1 MRRFFSF
8 AAMLLLATQVLC
20 TPVFAEPADPPR
32 AVLIAAFG
40 SSVEKARSAYAA
52 VERQV
57 KAAFPDR
64 RISWAWTAHSL
75 IKTAPPDKR
84 VATPLEAL
92 AALAAEGVKD
102 VSVLSLHII
111 PGAEYDAL
119 RQSARA
125 VEGLPKGLRHVRLAP
140 PLLHDADS
148 VREVAELLL
157 RVLPTER
164 GKDEAALFV
173 GHGTHHPSGVYYP
186 ALGYYL
192 QTLDANVFVGTIE
205 GSPSFEDALR
215 ALQSKGIRK
224 VWLAPLMTV
233 AGDHA
238 VNDLFGNTADSWQR
252 RLTAAGMEVVPVAKG
267 LGDYPVF
274 VTRWLSGMR

>member
-1 MRRFFSF
+1 MRRLFSF
-8 AAMLLLATQVLC
+8 AAMLLLATQFVC
-20 TPVFAEPADPPR
+20 PPVFAEPADPPK

-75 IKTAPPDKR
+75 IRTASPDKP
-84 VATPLEAL
+84 VSTPLEAL
-92 AALAAEGVKD
+92 AKLAAEGVKD

-119 RQSARA
+119 RQTVEA
-125 VEGLPKGLRHVRLAP
+125 VEGLPKGLEHVHLAP
-140 PLLHDADS
+140 PLLHDTDS
-148 VREVAELLL
+148 ARAVAGLLL
-157 RVLPTER
+157 GIPPGKRN
-164 GKDEAALFV
+164 KDEGVLFV
-173 GHGTHHPSGVYYP
+173 GHGTHHPSGIFYP

-192 QTLDANVFVGTIE
+192 QALDSNAFVGTIE
-205 GSPSFEDALR
+205 GSPSFEDVLAALKR
-215 ALQSKGIRK
+215 KGIRK
-224 VWLAPLMTV
+224 LWLAPLMTV

-238 VNDLFGNTADSWQR
+238 INDLFGDEPDSWKQR
-252 RLTAAGMEVVPVAKG
+252 LKAAGIQVAPVPKG

-274 VTRWLSGMR
+274 ATRWLDGLR